1 MEFIQQNLFM
11 IAVALISG
19 TMLLVLSVR
28 RPGGHNPLSP
38 NQAIQ
43 LINREDA
50 LVIDVR
56 DHAEYV
62 AGHVADARHIPLA
75 DIETRAGDL
84 DKHKAGPVIVVCQT
98 GVRSSGACKTLEKL
112 GFAKTYNLQGGI
124 AAWAEAGLPLKKG
137 ARK

>member
-28 RPGGHNPLSP
+28 RPGGHNALSP
-38 NQAIQ
+38 AKAIQ

-56 DHAEYV
+56 EQAEYV
-62 AGHVADARHIPLA
+62 GGHVADARHLPLA
-75 DIETRAGDL
+75 DLANRAGEL
-84 DKHKAGPVIVVCQT
+84 DKFKAGPVLVVCQT
-98 GVRSSGACKTLEKL
+98 GEPLSLYLYGDDTRARSGSSRV
-112 GFAKTYNLQGGI
+112 NQSRSNQRI
-124 AAWAEAGLPLKKG
+124 
-137 ARK
+137 R

>member
-1 MEFIQQNLFM
+1 M

-28 RPGGHNPLSP
+28 RPGGHNPLTP
-38 NQAIQ
+38 TQAIQ

-56 DHAEYV
+56 EQAEYV

-75 DIETRAGDL
+75 EIETRAADL
-84 DKHKAGPVIVVCQT
+84 DKFKSTPVIVVCQT
-98 GVRSSGACKTLEKL
+98 GARSNGACKTLEKL
-112 GFAKTYNLQGGI
+112 GFTKVHNLEGGI
-124 AAWAEAGLPLKKG
+124 AAWTEAGLPLKKG

>member
-1 MEFIQQNLFM
+1 MEFIQQNMFM

-28 RPGGHNPLSP
+28 RPGGHNPVTP

-50 LVIDVR
+50 FVIDVR
-56 DHAEYV
+56 EQAEYV

-75 DIETRAGDL
+75 DLEARAADL
-84 DKHKAGPVIVVCQT
+84 DKYKAGPVIVVCQT
-98 GVRSSGACKTLEKL
+98 GVRSNGACKTLDKL
-112 GFAKTYNLQGGI
+112 GFAKVHSLQGGI

>member
-1 MEFIQQNLFM
+1 MEFIQQNMFM

-38 NQAIQ
+38 TQAIQ

-56 DHAEYV
+56 EQADYV
-62 AGHVADARHIPLA
+62 AGHVTDARNIPLA
-75 DIETRAGDL
+75 NIEERAAEL
-84 DKHKAGPVIVVCQT
+84 DKFKSSPVIVVCQT
-98 GVRSSGACKTLEKL
+98 GVRSNGACKTLAKL
-112 GFAKTYNLQGGI
+112 GFAKVHNLEGGI
-124 AAWAEAGLPLKKG
+124 AAWTEAGLPLKKG
-137 ARK
+137 HRK